1 IGMQMVSAV
10 VSREQLRGVA
20 RVSHN
25 LVEINHCI
33 EFSAVADPSV
43 HLLPHLFFLRSGK
56 ADQRRTEDRV
66 LERWDR
72 SPNDSNPLFVGARYE
87 LTIAGYALIEDAQ
100 FRLSVALL
108 QPLRKHVG
116 PTPVG
121 IQCGTVAVSERGA
134 KRYDGC
140 PARRSRDIYPG

>member
-1 IGMQMVSAV
+1 MQMVSAV

-43 HLLPHLFFLRSGK
+43 HLLPHLFFLGSGK
-56 ADQRRTEDRV
+56 ADQRLTKDRV

-72 SPNDSNPLFVGARYE
+72 SPYDSNPLFVGARYQ
-87 LTIAGYALIEDAQ
+87 LTIADYQAL
-100 FRLSVALL
+100 
-108 QPLRKHVG
+108 
-116 PTPVG
+116 
-121 IQCGTVAVSERGA
+121 GTHTFG
-134 KRYDGC
+134 
-140 PARRSRDIYPG
+140 